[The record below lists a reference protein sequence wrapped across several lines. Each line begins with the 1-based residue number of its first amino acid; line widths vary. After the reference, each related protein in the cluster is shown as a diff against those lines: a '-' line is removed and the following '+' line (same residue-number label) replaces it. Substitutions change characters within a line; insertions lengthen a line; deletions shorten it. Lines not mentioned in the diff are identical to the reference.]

1 MVHFG
6 SGTDINPSVAFAQS
20 FLGAV
25 ADGQVYS
32 DPMGAYKRVGIK
44 SDLRP
49 ALWDRF
55 EQIKKAETKSIATGT
70 GGTGLTDN
78 VLIPIS
84 HDNKVV
90 DLTRKQTPAVSII
103 PRVAN
108 QGIVAPYKQITSKG
122 SASFQIENAAI
133 PVNDWTPDVSS
144 VSMKYMYARGS
155 TTGPLQAAAP
165 SHSLVGFQPTGGA
178 VGSFTDATAGNMNQ
192 FNVLIQA
199 AAMRELEE
207 ETIFNGDASTDA
219 KEFSGIVKLM
229 STTNTVDKNST
240 ALDLKDYNTAARYAF
255 EDGGL
260 PTVAFCDTSTF
271 QDTLDLINAKQGF
284 FQGATM
290 TEYGFTSIKLNVGHG
305 QIDLIQSRFLTTTSG
320 SKSVYMLDLSVW
332 EMRVLLD
339 MTFERLAK
347 TRDSDEFMLKMY
359 EALLCRATQFNASI
373 TEIL

>member
-1 MVHFG
+1 MVNFENG
-6 SGTDINPSVAFAQS
+6 VDPNAAVSSYNQS
-20 FLGAV
+20 FMGM
-25 ADGQVYS
+25 ADQTVYS
-32 DPMGAYKRVGIK
+32 DPMGSYKRVGVK
-44 SDLRP
+44 SNLAP
-49 ALWDRF
+49 QLWDRF
-55 EQIKKAETKSIATGT
+55 EAITAEMKSTTTTT

-84 HDNKVV
+84 HDHKVV
-90 DLTRKQTPAVSII
+90 DLTRKQTPAVNVI
-103 PRVAN
+103 PRVSN
-108 QGIVAPYKQITSKG
+108 QGIVAPYKQITDKG
-122 SASFQIENAAI
+122 SASFALENAAI
-133 PVNDWTPDVSS
+133 GVNDFTPEVSS
-144 VSMKYMYARGS
+144 VNMKYMYARGS
-155 TTGPLQAAAP
+155 VTGQSQVAAP
-165 SHSLVGFQPTGGA
+165 GHTLTGFQPTGGA
-178 VGSFTDATAGNMNQ
+178 VGSFNDQSAGNMNQ

-207 ETIFNGDASTDA
+207 ETIFNGDVSTDA
-219 KEFSGIVKLM
+219 KEYSGIVKTM
-229 STTNTVDKNST
+229 GITNTVDKNST

-260 PTVAFCDTSTF
+260 PGVAFCDTATF
-271 QDTLDLINAKQGF
+271 QDTLDLLSAKIGF

-290 TEYGFTSIKLNVGHG
+290 SEYGFTSVKLNVGHG
-305 QIDLIQSRFLTTTSG
+305 SIDLIQSRFLSSASG

-359 EALLCRATQFNASI
+359 EALLCRATQFNSSI

>member
-1 MVHFG
+1 MVEFG
-6 SGTDINPSVAFAQS
+6 SGTNINPTVAYQQS
-20 FLGAV
+20 FMGMP
-25 ADGQVYS
+25 DGTTYA
-32 DPMGAYKRVGIK
+32 DPMGARGRLGLK

-49 ALWDRF
+49 QLWTGF
-55 EQIKKAETKSIATGT
+55 ENMQEARLKSTTTTT

-90 DLTRKQTPAVSII
+90 DLTRKQTPAASII
-103 PRVAN
+103 PRVSN
-108 QGIVAPYKQITSKG
+108 QGIVAPYKQITDKG
-122 SASFQIENAAI
+122 AASFALENAAI

-144 VSMKYMYARGS
+144 VNMKYMYARGS
-155 TTGPLQAAAP
+155 VTGPVNAAAP
-165 SHSLVGFQPTGGA
+165 AHTLTGFQPTGGA
-178 VGSFTDATAGNMNQ
+178 VGSFSDETASNMNQ
-192 FNVLIQA
+192 FNILVQA

-207 ETIFNGDASTDA
+207 DTIFNGDASTDA
-219 KEFSGIVKLM
+219 KEYSGIIKIM
-229 STTNTVDKNST
+229 GTTNTVDKNST
-240 ALDLKDYNTAARYAF
+240 ALDLKDYATASRYAF
-255 EDGGL
+255 EDSGL
-260 PTVAFCDTSTF
+260 PGIAFCDTATF

-290 TEYGFTSIKLNVGHG
+290 TEYGFTSVKLNVGHG
-305 QIDLIQSRFLTTTSG
+305 SIDLVQSRFLSTTSG
-320 SKSVYMLDLSVW
+320 SKSVYILDLSVW

-359 EALLCRATQFNASI
+359 EALLCRAPQFNASI

>member
-1 MVHFG
+1 MVNFG
-6 SGTDINPSVAFAQS
+6 NPENVNIYGSFATS
-20 FLGAV
+20 FQGV
-25 ADGQVYS
+25 VGDQQVYS
-32 DPMGAYKRVGIK
+32 DPMGAYGRLNLKSEAAGQIWETFDKRQAEIK
-44 SDLRP
+44 STL
-49 ALWDRF
+49 
-55 EQIKKAETKSIATGT
+55 TST

-78 VLIPIS
+78 VLIPIA

-90 DLTRKQTPAVSII
+90 DLTRKQTPAAMII

-108 QGIVAPYKQITSKG
+108 MGIVAPYKQITDKG
-122 SASFQIENAAI
+122 AASFQIENASI
-133 PVNDWTPDVSS
+133 PVNDFTPDVSS
-144 VSMKYMYARGS
+144 VNIKYMYARGS
-155 TTGPLQAAAP
+155 VTGPMNAAAP
-165 SHSLVGFQPTGGA
+165 AHTLSGFQPSGGA
-178 VGSFTDATAGNMNQ
+178 VGTFADQSASNMNQ

-199 AAMRELEE
+199 RAMKELEE
-207 ETIFNGDASTDA
+207 ETIFNGDASTDS
-219 KEFSGIVKLM
+219 KEYSGIVKTM
-229 STTNTVDKNST
+229 GTTNTVDKNTT

-290 TEYGFTSIKLNVGHG
+290 TEYGFTSVKLNVGHG
-305 QIDLIQSRFLTTTSG
+305 QVDLIQSRFLSTTSG

-332 EMRVLLD
+332 EMRVLMD

-359 EALLCRATQFNASI
+359 ECLICRAPQFNSSI
-373 TEIL
+373 TELA

>member
-1 MVHFG
+1 MVNFG
-6 SGTDINPSVAFAQS
+6 NGGNINVNKAYSDS
-20 FLGAV
+20 FMGM
-25 ADGQVYS
+25 ADQTVYS
-32 DPMGAYKRVGIK
+32 DPMGSYGRVGMK
-44 SDLRP
+44 SNFAP
-49 ALWDRF
+49 QLWDAF
-55 EQIKKAETKSIATGT
+55 EQRAVQMKSTTTTT

-78 VLIPIS
+78 VLIPIA

-103 PRVAN
+103 PRVSN
-108 QGIVAPYKQITSKG
+108 MGIVAPYKTITSKG
-122 SASFQIENAAI
+122 AASFQIENGAI
-133 PVNDWTPDVSS
+133 PVNEFVPDVSS
-144 VSMKYMYARGS
+144 VNMKYMYARGS
-155 TTGPLQAAAP
+155 VTGPVQSAAP
-165 SHSLVGFQPTGGA
+165 GYTLTGFQPSGGA
-178 VGSFTDATAGNMNQ
+178 VGTFADQSAGNMNQ

-219 KEFSGIVKLM
+219 KEYSGIVKLM
-229 STTNTVDKNST
+229 GVTNTVDKNSS
-240 ALDLKDYNTAARYAF
+240 AVDLKDYNTAARYAF

-260 PTVAFCDTSTF
+260 PSVAFCDTATF
-271 QDTLDLINAKQGF
+271 QDTLDLLSSKIGF
-284 FQGATM
+284 LTSATM
-290 TEYGFTSIKLNVGHG
+290 TEYGFSSVKLNVGHG
-305 QIDLIQSRFLTTTSG
+305 QIDLIQSRFLSTTSG

-359 EALLCRATQFNASI
+359 EALLCRAPQFNASI

>member
-1 MVHFG
+1 MASFG
-6 SGTDINPSVAFAQS
+6 SGANINVDASYAQS
-20 FLGAV
+20 FMGLANGS
-25 ADGQVYS
+25 VYS
-32 DPMGAYKRVGIK
+32 DPMGAYKRVGLK
-44 SDLRP
+44 SDLRSQ
-49 ALWDRF
+49 LWDRF
-55 EQIKKAETKSIATGT
+55 ESIQTEVKSTTTTT

-90 DLTRKQTPAVSII
+90 DLTRKQTPAVNII
-103 PRVAN
+103 PRVSN
-108 QGIVAPYKQITSKG
+108 QGIVAPYKQITDKG
-122 SASFQIENAAI
+122 SASFQLENAAI
-133 PVNDWTPDVSS
+133 PVNDFTPDVQS
-144 VSMKYMYARGS
+144 VNMKYMYARGS
-155 TTGPLQAAAP
+155 VTGPIQTAAP
-165 SHSLVGFQPTGGA
+165 AHTLTGFQPSGGA
-178 VGSFTDATAGNMNQ
+178 VGTFADQTAGNMNQ
-192 FNVLIQA
+192 FNVLVQA

-219 KEFSGIVKLM
+219 KEYTGIV
-229 STTNTVDKNST
+229 STMGVTNTVDKNTT

-260 PTVAFCDTSTF
+260 PTVAFCDTATF
-271 QDTLDLINAKQGF
+271 QDTLDLLAAKQGF

-305 QIDLIQSRFLTTTSG
+305 QVDLIQSRFLSTTSG

-359 EALLCRATQFNASI
+359 EALICRAPSFNASI
-373 TEIL
+373 TEIA